1 MAIAQQA
8 LTLNPDRSAS
18 GLRVTH
24 SIVRASDGALVVG
37 PSLTP
42 LVDGQVYFVRN
53 ANAGSFQL
61 ALTPGGTVLGVR
73 NGGLT
78 GGPHVFA
85 IEGVNLTSAGSGEQK
100 LVLDLTSAGN
110 GPQRLDG
117 IGAGDTLAGA
127 PSGDLIVTASGS
139 GSGGGFVDVKSSS
152 STASVDTRLTNTIS
166 AGAQLS
172 GLDVV
177 VRTDNRGNVASIST
191 NGGGGF
197 VSIGSADT
205 SASLA
210 ATTTLTIAAGA
221 TLTATRNLTIDAG
234 ATAAGN
240 ATAGTNSAGPR
251 QRRPRQRLADAALQ
265 HHRRH
270 RRHADRGRGPD
281 GPLAHRGQRE
291 RLGDR
296 AGRRA
301 RRRHRRGGDGHRG
314 RELLHADVHPR
325 HGAADRR
332 TRRDL
337 GDRRLALRA
346 QLRQVRRRTPSAPAP
361 TRTRP
366 STRAG

>member
-1 MAIAQQA
+1 M
-8 LTLNPDRSAS
+8 
-18 GLRVTH
+18 
-24 SIVRASDGALVVG
+24 
-37 PSLTP
+37 
-42 LVDGQVYFVRN
+42 
-53 ANAGSFQL
+53 
-61 ALTPGGTVLGVR
+61 
-73 NGGLT
+73 
-78 GGPHVFA
+78 
-85 IEGVNLTSAGSGEQK
+85 NLTSAGSGEQK

-117 IGAGDTLAGA
+117 IGSGDTLAGA

-139 GSGGGFVDVKSSS
+139 GSGGGFVDVKSAS

-166 AGAQLS
+166 AGAVLS

-205 SASLA
+205 SASLVS
-210 ATTTLTIAAGA
+210 TTTLTVAAGA
-221 TLTATRNLTIDAG
+221 TLTATRNLTVDAG

-240 ATAGTNSAGPR
+240 ATAGTNSAGLGSGVHANASLTLR
-251 QRRPRQRLADAALQ
+251 YT

-301 RRRHRRGGDGHRG
+301 RRRHRRDGDGHR
-314 RELLHADVHPR
+314 RLEL
-325 HGAADRR
+325 
-332 TRRDL
+332 
-337 GDRRLALRA
+337 
-346 QLRQVRRRTPSAPAP
+346 RRRGRTSAA
-361 TRTRP
+361 RR
-366 STRAG
+366 G